1 MKDLISLILCFVKE
15 LWVFKL
21 GIYIM
26 FCLVKVLYKKNFDL
40 WEIEFFS
47 CLNVVF
53 NNIWNGKYDKIKV
66 ELKIVV

>member
-1 MKDLISLILCFVKE
+1 
-15 LWVFKL
+15 
-21 GIYIM
+21 M
-26 FCLVKVLYKKNFDL
+26 FCLIKVLYKKNFDL

-53 NNIWNGKYDKIKV
+53 NNIWNRKYDKIKV

>member
-1 MKDLISLILCFVKE
+1 
-15 LWVFKL
+15 
-21 GIYIM
+21 M
-26 FCLVKVLYKKNFDL
+26 FCLIKVLYKKNFDL